1 MSNIFKT
8 INSCRVCNSNK
19 ISEVM
24 NLGDQPPAN
33 SLYERV
39 KPPSVPLRL
48 IFCETCSTVQLGE
61 DVDPGYLFSEYLWIT
76 GTSKTALN
84 YSKDFSEKAL
94 SYFHDNENQL
104 FVVEIASNDGTF
116 LECFQKNGCK
126 VLGVDPAINIAEIA
140 SEKGIP
146 TKADFFTKELAA
158 SLLSMDG
165 YADLIYARNV
175 IPHVKEIHSVISGIE
190 ALLSNDGVGIIEFHN
205 AGLLIKELHYDY
217 IYHEHLFYY
226 TLTTI
231 ELLLKSHNLHIFD
244 VSTSPISGGSWVV
257 YFSKKNREKT
267 NELISVQNSEVEVR
281 YNMKESWI
289 DFSNNAKKHSNE
301 LIDLVLKQVNNHGKI
316 LAYGASA
323 RSSTLLNYCEIDS
336 KHISVVID
344 KNPLKHG
351 LLTAGSNIPIVSY
364 EEGLSYIEKSNI
376 ILLLAWN
383 FKDEIIKELRL
394 SGYKGKFIIPL
405 PGKPYI
411 L

>member
-8 INSCRVCNSNK
+8 INSCRACSSHE

-24 NLGDQPPAN
+24 DLGMQPPAN
-33 SLYERV
+33 SLYKTD
-39 KPPSVPLRL
+39 KPSSVPLRL
-48 IFCETCSTVQLGE
+48 MYCEICSTVQLGE
-61 DVDPGYLFSEYLWIT
+61 DVDPVYLFSEYLWIT
-76 GTSKTALN
+76 GTSETALN
-84 YSKDFSEKAL
+84 YSQDFSKKAL
-94 SYFHDNENQL
+94 SHFHDNDAQL
-104 FVVEIASNDGTF
+104 FVVEVASNDGTF
-116 LECFQKNGCK
+116 LQQFQKEGCK

-140 SEKGIP
+140 AKKGIP
-146 TKADFFTKELAA
+146 TKADFFTKELAE
-158 SLLSMDG
+158 SLLIKDG
-165 YADLIYARNV
+165 FADLIYARNV

-190 ALLSNDGVGIIEFHN
+190 TLLSSSGVGVIEFHN
-205 AGLLIKELHYDY
+205 AGLLIQELHYDY

-231 ELLLKSHNLHIFD
+231 ESLLKIHNLYIFH

-257 YFSKKNREKT
+257 HFSKKIREKT
-267 NELISVQNSEVEVR
+267 NKLIAAQNNEIEVQ
-281 YNMKESWI
+281 YNKKESWI
-289 DFSNNAKKHSNE
+289 NFSKNAKKHSDE
-301 LIDLVLKQVNNHGKI
+301 LIDLVLHQVDTHGRI
-316 LAYGASA
+316 VAYGASA
-323 RSSTLLNYCEIDS
+323 RSSTLLNYCGISS

-364 EEGLSYIEKSNI
+364 QDGLRHIQDSKI